1 MATQFQM
8 HVPTEDVARGIENQL
23 AALSDLR
30 DFYNLVTRP
39 ILIRD
44 IQEIF
49 QRQGSPPWQLRKPTK
64 PPTTHPLLR
73 RSGRLYNSLTK
84 PGGENISIATKD
96 IFTFGTSVPY
106 ARYLEGGTKHMPARP
121 MLATVAKGKRGARKS
136 VRTLLSQALL
146 NYLKAHQAR
155 GEA

>member
-1 MATQFQM
+1 MAYQFQLR
-8 HVPTEDVARGIENQL
+8 VPTENVEQGIENRL
-23 AALSDLR
+23 AALADLR
-30 DFYNLVTRP
+30 DFYNLVARP

-49 QRQGSPPWQLRKPTK
+49 ERQGSPPWQLRKPTT

-96 IFTFGTSVPY
+96 TFTFGTSVPY
-106 ARYLEGGTKHMPARP
+106 ARYLEGGTKRMPARP
-121 MLATVAKGKRGARKS
+121 ILGTVAKGKRGARKS

-146 NYLKAHQAR
+146 NYLNAHQRR
-155 GEA
+155 G